1 MTVNPEVIKAS
12 ESFRTAIIAMLA
24 QSDWLARHGD
34 IIIPEHFPTVAE
46 RDIVRWVIS
55 FYGKY
60 KRNPSYIEL
69 ENGIGEE
76 AATTLYTFPDT
87 ELQHAADVALDFA
100 KTEHMRM
107 AILKSVEAIQQG
119 DLESPYTYVKA
130 ALAVGSD
137 ALELG
142 QELVA
147 DAHNWM
153 YDELHGRKFPTGWS
167 DVDNALD
174 GGIMAGEYGL
184 IMAPPGSGKTTALLN
199 IGYTLAGLYGGANV
213 LHVSAEM
220 SQTKVLKRYATRITG
235 IPIRRNSS
243 DEDGLVDKIQRTSS
257 KRLKGRLR
265 VIYLKDKRVNSI
277 GTLIDNLAVEG
288 FYTDALIVDYADLLH
303 TKNRHNEYRFQ
314 LAEISRD
321 LRELGNQYNVPVWS
335 ATQAGR
341 QAFSKEVITMADVSE
356 AIEKAAI
363 ADVII
368 SVCQT
373 HDERELNKGRLFLAK
388 VRDGE
393 GGVSVPINIDFSR
406 YLILQSRNDL

>member
-1 MTVNPEVIKAS
+1 MINPEVIKAS
-12 ESFRTAIIAMLA
+12 ESFRCAIIAMLA

-34 IIIPEHFPTVAE
+34 IIIPEHFPTTYE
-46 RDIVRWVIS
+46 RDIVRWVTN
-55 FYGKY
+55 FYTKY
-60 KRNPSYIEL
+60 KRNPTYIEL

-76 AATTLYTFPDT
+76 AAITLYAFADV
-87 ELQHAADVALDFA
+87 ELQHAADEALSFA

-119 DLESPYTYVKA
+119 DLESPYDYVKQ

-137 ALELG
+137 TLELG
-142 QELVA
+142 QELLA
-147 DAHNWM
+147 DANSWM
-153 YDELHGRKFPTGWS
+153 YDELHGRKFPTGWNA
-167 DVDNALD
+167 VDSALD

-199 IGYTLAGLYGGANV
+199 IGYALAGLYGGANV

-220 SQTKVLKRYATRITG
+220 SQSKVLKRYATRITG
-235 IPIRRNSS
+235 VQIRRNSA
-243 DEDGLVDKIQRTSS
+243 DEDGLVERIQRTAAR
-257 KRLKGRLR
+257 RLKGRLR
-265 VIYLKDKRVNSI
+265 VIYLKDKRVNAIS
-277 GTLIDNLAVEG
+277 TLIDNLAVEG
-288 FYTDALIVDYADLLH
+288 FSTDALIIDYADLLH
-303 TKNRHNEYRFQ
+303 TKNKRNEYRFQ

-321 LRELGNQYNVPVWS
+321 LRDLGNQYGIPVWS

-341 QAFSKEVITMADVSE
+341 QALSKDIITMADISE

-393 GGVSVPINIDFSR
+393 GGTSVPINIDFSR
-406 YLILQSRNDL
+406 QLIIQSRNDL